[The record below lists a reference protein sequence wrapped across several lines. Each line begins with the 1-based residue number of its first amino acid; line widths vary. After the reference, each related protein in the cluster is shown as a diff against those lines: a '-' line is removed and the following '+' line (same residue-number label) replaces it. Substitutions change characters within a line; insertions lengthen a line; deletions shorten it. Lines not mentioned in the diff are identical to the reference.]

1 MFTLLLQRYKKKLE
15 GNTSRKFGRKYFLN
29 GNVNETT
36 RIKINDMEAK
46 KKIIKETTWRPNQL
60 AKKISGT

>member
-15 GNTSRKFGRKYFLN
+15 GNTSRKFGRKHFLN

-46 KKIIKETTWRPNQL
+46 KNN
-60 AKKISGT
+60 